1 MPIPTPSRAFV
12 GPLSSCRSR
21 RCGICQKTS
30 ARGWNIFHFFL
41 DSYRYFYKE
50 YFQCF
55 EREVW
60 FSFHHHPTPQFFL
73 QPSNNLLPAIVI
85 SSHLEEKIINGRL
98 KSSKGE
104 TLYLWANGWGRK
116 VQKNSSR
123 YLKANVNFLFCV
135 INATINTLTE
145 RFLRDEKIRMLSSSV
160 VYLSFAILNTFDN
173 KKGVIKIVVYS
184 SVIDINQ
191 MDVILFARLQ
201 AAWNDL
207 RRVLHAFWSDY
218 YSFL

>member
-1 MPIPTPSRAFV
+1 M
-12 GPLSSCRSR
+12 
-21 RCGICQKTS
+21 
-30 ARGWNIFHFFL
+30 
-41 DSYRYFYKE
+41 
-50 YFQCF
+50 
-55 EREVW
+55 
-60 FSFHHHPTPQFFL
+60 
-73 QPSNNLLPAIVI
+73 
-85 SSHLEEKIINGRL
+85 
-98 KSSKGE
+98 
-104 TLYLWANGWGRK
+104 
-116 VQKNSSR
+116 
-123 YLKANVNFLFCV
+123 

-207 RRVLHAFWSDY
+207 RRVLHAF
-218 YSFL
+218 

>member
-1 MPIPTPSRAFV
+1 MKEKCGF
-12 GPLSSCRSR
+12 RS
-21 RCGICQKTS
+21 ITTLPHS
-30 ARGWNIFHFFL
+30 
-41 DSYRYFYKE
+41 
-50 YFQCF
+50 
-55 EREVW
+55 
-60 FSFHHHPTPQFFL
+60 FFL

-85 SSHLEEKIINGRL
+85 SSHLEEKIISGRL

-104 TLYLWANGWGRK
+104 TLYLSANGWGRK